1 MRERIALPVA
11 VVGIGLIGA
20 AGGIGAWEALAS
32 HHDSTPASVT
42 TAPNV
47 AVAQNGLTL
56 IELYR
61 RAAPSVVEL
70 TVKSQSQG
78 NFGFSQQA
86 TATGSGFVID
96 GQGHIVTNQHV
107 VAGADSATVHFANG
121 DRAQAKVVGTDP
133 STDVAVLELQSHRNV
148 TPLPLGSSSSLQV
161 GQPVAAIGSPFGLEG
176 TLTSGIVSGLDRDI
190 RSPNGFTISGAIQT
204 DAALNHGNSGGP
216 LLDSAGRAIGITSQI
231 ESESGG
237 NVGVG
242 YAVPIDT
249 VKKIAAQ
256 LLRSGKVQHAYLGV
270 ELGQGANGGVPL
282 AQVLGG
288 GPAARA
294 GLQQGDVIT
303 AIAGKHVSTPD
314 AVRAAVD
321 ARNPGEHVQVQ
332 VTRNGQTKTFT
343 VTLGT
348 RPSQAG

>member
-1 MRERIALPVA
+1 
-11 VVGIGLIGA
+11 
-20 AGGIGAWEALAS
+20 
-32 HHDSTPASVT
+32 
-42 TAPNV
+42 
-47 AVAQNGLTL
+47 
-56 IELYR
+56 
-61 RAAPSVVEL
+61 
-70 TVKSQSQG
+70 KSQG

-107 VAGADSATVHFANG
+107 VAGADTATVHFANG
-121 DRAQAKVVGTDP
+121 DEAQAKVVGSDP

-148 TPLPLGSSSSLQV
+148 TPLPLGSSPSLQV

-190 RSPNGFTISGAIQT
+190 QAPNGFAISGAIQT

-216 LLDSAGRAIGITSQI
+216 LLDSSGRVVGITSQI
-231 ESESGG
+231 ASSTGA

-249 VKKIAAQ
+249 VKKVVSQ
-256 LLRSGKVQHAYLGV
+256 LMGGGTVQHAFLGV
-270 ELGQGANGGVPL
+270 ELNDQNGTGGVRL
-282 AQVLGG
+282 AAVTSG

-294 GLQQGDVIT
+294 GLRQGDVVT
-303 AIAGKHVSTPD
+303 AVGGRQVSSAD
-314 AVRAAVD
+314 DVRNAVD
-321 ARNPGEHVQVQ
+321 ARHPGDSLQVT

-343 VTLGT
+343 VKLGT
-348 RPSQAG
+348 QPAQTP